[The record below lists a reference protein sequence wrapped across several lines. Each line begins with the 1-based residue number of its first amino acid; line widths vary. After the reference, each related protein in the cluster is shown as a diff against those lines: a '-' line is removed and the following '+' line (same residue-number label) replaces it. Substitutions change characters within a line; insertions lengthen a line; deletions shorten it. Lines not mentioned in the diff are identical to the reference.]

1 MIAQLLLILAACLFW
16 NASTIAVALA
26 GEIRPAMLIPL
37 GQEVGLAEQETF
49 VLNSSGEGFAP
60 ACSGEK
66 NSSEANCQLP
76 VLHFGLNS
84 AVLAATEKDRLL
96 AALAQCQLS
105 PKSRIL
111 VIGHSCSLGSKER
124 NLVLSRKR
132 ADQVAGLLR
141 SSGYSVAGVIGKG
154 ASEPVLEDSRLAGNR
169 RVELTVLQP

>member
-1 MIAQLLLILAACLFW
+1 MNAQLLLILAGCLFLH
-16 NASTIAVALA
+16 ASTFAVALA
-26 GEIRPAMLIPL
+26 GEIRAVILIPP
-37 GQEVGLAEQETF
+37 GQEIRLAEQEIF
-49 VLNSSGEGFAP
+49 VLNSSGDGFTP
-60 ACSGEK
+60 ACAGEK
-66 NSSEANCQLP
+66 NFSEANCQLP
-76 VLHFGLNS
+76 LLHFGLNS

-132 ADQVAGLLR
+132 ASQVTGLLR

>member
-1 MIAQLLLILAACLFW
+1 MIAQLLLILASCLLLH
-16 NASTIAVALA
+16 ASIQAVALA
-26 GEIRPAMLIPL
+26 GEIRPAILISP
-37 GQEVGLAEQETF
+37 GQEVRLAEQETF